1 MTASGRTPRRSIS
14 GNTSAALPSR
24 PTETAL
30 RSRVARSSSASASSS
45 VSARHVEVARVESLL
60 DALGPALDRQHRGA
74 RHRGRERLC
83 AAHAAEPGG
92 EDPAPAEVAAVVLA
106 SHLDEGLVGA
116 LHDALAADVDP
127 RAGRH
132 LAVHHQALAVELVE
146 VVPGGPA
153 ADEVRVR
160 DQHARC
166 VGVRAE
172 DADGLAGLHQQR
184 LVVAQLAQRTHDAV
198 VAVPVAR
205 GPADAA
211 VDDEIVGPLGDL
223 GVEVVHQHAQRRLG
237 EPAAGAQGRAAR
249 GADVVMRVL
258 HEARTRGASQ
268 R

>member
-1 MTASGRTPRRSIS
+1 M
-14 GNTSAALPSR
+14 
-24 PTETAL
+24 
-30 RSRVARSSSASASSS
+30 RSRVARSMQRQRLVERVGA
-45 VSARHVEVARVESLL
+45 HVEVARVESLL
-60 DALGPALDRQHRGA
+60 DALGPAFDGQHRRT
-74 RHRGRERLC
+74 RHGGRERLC
-83 AAHAAEPGG
+83 TAHAAEPGG

-132 LAVHHQALAVELVE
+132 LPVHHQALAVELVE

-172 DADGLAGLHQQR
+172 HPDGLAGLHQQR
-184 LVVAQLAQRTHDAV
+184 LVVAQRAQRTQDAV

-205 GPADAA
+205 GAADAA

-249 GADVVMRVL
+249 GADVVMRVF